1 MFIGIPALDKYDNS
15 TCPKRFSSESLKNK
29 RKFMSKFLWQA
40 VYMQDPIAPDGLE
53 FNYSVLQTYK
63 EKVKKRS
70 DIRYGALDPARRG
83 KNYVSMP
90 IVYGYPREDSMDNIF
105 YLVDFL
111 YQKKGMDDLYD
122 PIVDMIIK
130 HQLNQLVVENNTDT
144 SLKTVLEERL
154 HKKGYY
160 GCNIVEK
167 YSTQNKEQR
176 IKDYQSTVRNSI
188 VYPAQNLF
196 SPITQMGEA
205 MESITSYSFNYP
217 NKFDD
222 AIDSIV
228 LLCMEFINNRLK
240 FPTVGS
246 FKRVNF

>member
-1 MFIGIPALDKYDNS
+1 
-15 TCPKRFSSESLKNK
+15 
-29 RKFMSKFLWQA
+29 
-40 VYMQDPIAPDGLE
+40 
-53 FNYSVLQTYK
+53 
-63 EKVKKRS
+63 
-70 DIRYGALDPARRG
+70 
-83 KNYVSMP
+83 
-90 IVYGYPREDSMDNIF
+90 MDNIF

-205 MESITSYSFNYP
+205 MESITS
-217 NKFDD
+217 
-222 AIDSIV
+222 
-228 LLCMEFINNRLK
+228 
-240 FPTVGS
+240 
-246 FKRVNF
+246 